1 MMDVSAVAAQT
12 PTVTYAPW
20 LTPGM
25 AHRMAGEF
33 AVQQQLGELVRL
45 AENYVATACR
55 PVLDLPHSARPEL
68 PDRVIEHAVA
78 STDAR
83 MSLLLGALRLL
94 GLRRFLDLG
103 TLIEAW
109 LPEFRARAAPLFAPD
124 YVACFEMGA
133 RIYVNALR
141 RMIAA
146 IARHGAVP
154 APTADKVQVWYEFF
168 HVASCLDLS
177 ATAVLWYIEADAA
190 PERAAI
196 PEELCYLV
204 KEFALSYGALMQ
216 LLLQRDVRSRASA
229 AEQPTEEDVH
239 WDRDF
244 CSLTL
249 PDLRRHLTVGE

>member
-1 MMDVSAVAAQT
+1 M
-12 PTVTYAPW
+12 TYAPW

-33 AVQQQLGELVRL
+33 AVHQQLGELVQL

-55 PVLDLPHSARPEL
+55 PVLELPPSARPEL
-68 PDRVIEHAVA
+68 PDRVIEHAIA

-83 MSLLLGALRLL
+83 MALLLGALRFL
-94 GLRRFLDLG
+94 GGDLRRFLGAG

-124 YVACFEMGA
+124 YVACFEMGT
-133 RIYVNALR
+133 RIYVDALR
-141 RMIAA
+141 RMIADV
-146 IARHGAVP
+146 ARHGAVP
-154 APTADKVQVWYEFF
+154 APTAGQVHVWYEFF

-196 PEELCYLV
+196 PEELCYMV
-204 KEFALSYGALMQ
+204 KEFALSYATLMQ
-216 LLLQRDVRSRASA
+216 LLLRRDARPRAVA
-229 AEQPTEEDVH
+229 AEQPTSEDLR

-249 PDLRRHLTVGE
+249 PDLRRHLAAGE